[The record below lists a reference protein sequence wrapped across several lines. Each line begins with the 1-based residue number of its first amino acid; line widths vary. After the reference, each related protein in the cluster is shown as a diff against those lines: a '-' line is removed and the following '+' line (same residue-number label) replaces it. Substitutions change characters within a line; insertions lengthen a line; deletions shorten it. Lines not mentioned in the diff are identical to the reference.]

1 MMNSEQLEQVLSM
14 SDTQALSELEQ
25 EVQKYPYCTIMRWL
39 SVNGDKSVLAVMV
52 PYRQQL
58 YNFFHREESVNESAN
73 VVQLEQVSDAA
84 VAGVAPLP
92 AASVAESAIIP
103 QVSVKDEKKEDD
115 AMAIL
120 QRRLNELQRVVVH
133 EPLAAVAEEETY
145 EEEVTES
152 TLSVDELIER
162 YNTMPPPHVQPIA
175 EDDMYEDSRYKDYG
189 KSSVQEKTNIVSE
202 TLAQLYE
209 NQGAYDHALK
219 IYEVLSK
226 NNPEKSGTF
235 ANRIEEIKIKK
246 NKIK

>member
-1 MMNSEQLEQVLSM
+1 MMDSIQLEQIM
-14 SDTQALSELEQ
+14 SNANTQALSQLEQ
-25 EVQKYPYCTIMRWL
+25 EVQKYPYCAIMRWL
-39 SVNGDKSVLAVMV
+39 SEEEDKSVLAVMV

-58 YNFFHREESVNESAN
+58 YKYLHSKQGEM
-73 VVQLEQVSDAA
+73 
-84 VAGVAPLP
+84 
-92 AASVAESAIIP
+92 VAEK
-103 QVSVKDEKKEDD
+103 VSQPEQAMPIAEVKQEAYNAAAKEEPKAEED

-120 QRRLNELQRVVVH
+120 QKRLNELKPATGQVT
-133 EPLAAVAEEETY
+133 PDIIAEEEDVY
-145 EEEVTES
+145 EEEVLES

-162 YNTMPPPHVQPIA
+162 YNTMPPPHVQPVA
-175 EDDMYEDSRYKDYG
+175 EDDMYEDPRYKDYG
-189 KSSVQEKTNIVSE
+189 KSSLQEKTNIVSE

-209 NQGAYDHALK
+209 NQGAYDRALK

>member
-1 MMNSEQLEQVLSM
+1 MMNSEQLEQILSR

-39 SVNGDKSVLAVMV
+39 NVNGDKSVLAVMV

-58 YNFFHREESVNESAN
+58 YDFLHREEPVHEYAN
-73 VVQLEQVSDAA
+73 TEQPVLVSSETTASEDI
-84 VAGVAPLP
+84 LP
-92 AASVAESAIIP
+92 TMATAESAMAP
-103 QVSVKDEKKEDD
+103 EVLATEEKEED

-120 QRRLNELQRVVVH
+120 QRRLSELQRVAVQ
-133 EPLAAVAEEETY
+133 EPLATVAEEETY

-162 YNTMPPPHVQPIA
+162 YNTMPPPHTHAIA
-175 EDDMYEDSRYKDYG
+175 EDDMYEDPRYKDYG

-209 NQGAYDHALK
+209 TQGAYDHALK